1 MGLKGFYS
9 ETLGA
14 TPWPPSPNENSVRA
28 MEGECVMGDRVK
40 VQMKSCDWCLRF
52 RESGR
57 KRVRV
62 GVGLVDGES
71 AWNN

>member
-28 MEGECVMGDRVK
+28 MEGECVMGDK